1 MQTIELQTR
10 ISNNGHIQLPKDY
23 GFAYGREAKLVVIL
37 PEQETKK
44 TPKRQPGS
52 AKGVLKILAEDS
64 EHLENFK
71 EYMP

>member
-1 MQTIELQTR
+1 MQTIELRTR

-37 PEQETKK
+37 PETETKK
-44 TPKRQPGS
+44 RPIRHPGS
-52 AKGVLKILAEDS
+52 AKGILKILVEDA
-64 EHLENFK
+64 EHLDDFK